1 MDAYLNTDDL
11 ISAVENASTSFTLA
25 DGRIAENF
33 TERNIRYYVT
43 IGVVRPPIKI
53 ANRSRWTQDHVL
65 DLVRVRRAQAAGQSL
80 QEIGP
85 PPIRDVTP
93 TWKAANSVALRELLH
108 PTPDVMSGWN
118 FRISKEITLSGFSYR
133 QPTTHEIQRVQNAL
147 ISLITDIENDK

>member
-1 MDAYLNTDDL
+1 MDSYLTTDEL
-11 ISAVENASTSFTLA
+11 IIAVQNASSAFTLA

-43 IGVVRPPIKI
+43 IGVVRAPVRV

-93 TWKAANSVALRELLH
+93 FWRAANSMAMRESLISA
-108 PTPDVMSGWN
+108 PDAMGGWS
-118 FRISKEITLSGFSYR
+118 FRISPEITLSGFSYR
-133 QPTTHEIQRVQNAL
+133 QPTTQEIQRVQSAL